1 MSRSIEL
8 GKLIA
13 ECKKLDEKLPVYYDT
28 GQHPTEI
35 DSWRGIY
42 AELAIS
48 HEIDGEPMTCG
59 DFIEMLDDADGKFFT
74 GYKGGAFQMG
84 ESTPVWMDNYG
95 EYSSIKITGVRQHD
109 GDRITITT
117 EHEDN

>member
-1 MSRSIEL
+1 MSESIEL

-13 ECKKLDEKLPVYYDT
+13 KCKQLNEILPVYYDT

-48 HEIDGEPMTCG
+48 HEADSEPMTCG
-59 DFIEMLDDADGKFFT
+59 EFIKMLEDADGKEFT
-74 GYKGGAFQMG
+74 GYKGGEYTMKLR
-84 ESTPVWMDNYG
+84 TPVWMDNYG
-95 EYSSIKITGVRQHD
+95 EYSSMMITGVKQYG
-109 GDRITITT
+109 GDRIILTT
-117 EHEDN
+117 KYEDD